1 MVATTV
7 VMNSTTSQKLYC
19 GNYEAVPL
27 VGDTVVIAAK
37 PFIRWLYESDKERDP
52 KFTARYSYNQLPP
65 RYDNLDKWLYVTAT
79 VLNINEVDA
88 TLKSTL
94 GTKKIP
100 LYCLRVLRRE

>member
-7 VMNSTTSQKLYC
+7 VMNSTISQKFYC

-37 PFIRWLYESDKERDP
+37 PFVRWLYESDKERDP
-52 KFTARYSYNQLPP
+52 EFAKWYSYNQLPP
-65 RYDNLDKWLYVTAT
+65 RFDNLDKWLYVTAT
-79 VLNINEVDA
+79 VLKIKEVDA

-94 GTKKIP
+94 GAKKIP
-100 LYCLRVLRRE
+100 IHCLRVLRRE